1 MSSFSNEKEMPLYVK
16 IFLIFVLFNVLSY
29 FFLNYF
35 EQGTMI
41 SIPWGTVLFTLFI
54 SLIESS
60 VLIYIFYLILNKY
73 YSNEMDFNFLN
84 AYLILIEVTV
94 FSIIITQTLNC
105 GLIYLM
111 NKTFDN
117 SKPIKRYLKVTNK
130 TFHQSYSSKSKNET
144 ITYYLRLTSW
154 VSDDTYLEKVSK
166 NTYEYFSKNDIVEAV
181 TKSGYYNMPY
191 YVSLNLDSK
200 VDPYLFPPDTKF
212 PLTED
217 EAKKIIED
225 RRKLHYDGDKD

>member
-1 MSSFSNEKEMPLYVK
+1 MSSYSNEKEMPLYGK
-16 IFLIFVLFNVLSY
+16 IFLIFGLFYVLSLIFFEY
-29 FFLNYF
+29 FND
-35 EQGTMI
+35 GTMT

-60 VLIYIFYLILNKY
+60 VLIYFSYLILNKY

-84 AYLILIEVTV
+84 AYFILIEVSV

-111 NKTFDN
+111 NKTIDN

-130 TFHQSYSSKSKNET
+130 TFQQSYSSKSNKEST
-144 ITYYLRLTSW
+144 TYYLRLTSW
-154 VSDDTYLEKVSK
+154 VNDGTYLERVSK
-166 NTYEYFSKNDIVEAV
+166 STYDYYSKDDIIEAV

-191 YVSLNLDSK
+191 YISLNLNSK
-200 VDPYLFPPDTKF
+200 VDPNLFPPDTNF
-212 PLTED
+212 PLTEE

-225 RRKLHYDGDKD
+225 RRKLHYDSDKD